1 MSTAPGPNKRT
12 PLYEEHLTLGA
23 RMTDFAG
30 FDMPVQYEGIV
41 QEHLAVRQRAGLFDL
56 SHMGQIKVTG
66 TGAADFLDWAFTNNI
81 ANLRPGQARYSP
93 LCQPDGGIV
102 DDVIV
107 YKLDDGFLIIAN
119 AANVQKDVDWLQQ
132 LRAARHDGGTPVA
145 ADSVTIEDLSADRG
159 ILALQ
164 GPAAAKILGRLTDA
178 DLSNVRPFQFV
189 EHAVAD
195 HSALIS
201 RTGYTG
207 EDGFELYVE
216 TSAIKPLW
224 RALLD
229 AGKEDGIVPV
239 GLGARDTL
247 RLEMRFPLYG
257 NDIDES
263 TTPLEAGLDFTVKL
277 DKPTFVGKQA
287 LQEQKAAG
295 VPRKLVGFNMLQRGI
310 PRHGYALFADGQ
322 QVGHVTSGTLSP
334 SLGEPIGM
342 GYVAAA
348 YSEPGTELAVE
359 IRGRRIPIQIASGR
373 FVPA

>member
-310 PRHGYALFADGQ
+310 PRHGYALFAAGQ